1 MHTHASPSTSTST
14 SRPPATFRWGCFS
27 FCFTRI
33 TCVRLVWHPAILIY
47 ANRGFQNT
55 YPRLL
60 SLIAEFEATGT
71 AIRPFWLTPARDRL
85 NASGLLG
92 EVDAWATAS
101 EQLYVLCLTAVAPVL
116 YAVSMPGSFCSTLPL
131 PLFFLAPRLLS
142 LSPLSRP
149 FIFPARNT
157 AKVWV
162 HILVGL
168 KGS

>member
-1 MHTHASPSTSTST
+1 MCSP
-14 SRPPATFRWGCFS
+14 
-27 FCFTRI
+27 
-33 TCVRLVWHPAILIY
+33 VWHPATY

-101 EQLYVLCLTAVAPVL
+101 EQLYVLCWKIDIEDQRHN
-116 YAVSMPGSFCSTLPL
+116 SMLSGYEWW
-131 PLFFLAPRLLS
+131 LLQV
-142 LSPLSRP
+142 R
-149 FIFPARNT
+149 FGRAC
-157 AKVWV
+157 
-162 HILVGL
+162 
-168 KGS
+168 